1 MVEVGT
7 MLEQRLHV
15 HLLSGSSMRKALN
28 KLDRSTHGNC
38 TYLTLSKPA
47 LVAVVVISMD
57 TT

>member
-7 MLEQRLHV
+7 MPGQRLHV
-15 HLLSGSSMRKALN
+15 HSLSGSSMQKALN
-28 KLDRSTHGNC
+28 KPDRSTHGNC

-57 TT
+57 MT

>member
-7 MLEQRLHV
+7 TLGQRSHV
-15 HLLSGSSMRKALN
+15 HLLSGSSMQKALN

-47 LVAVVVISMD
+47 PVAVVVISVD